1 MRTKY
6 LVSLLAL
13 APVFA
18 VAQQNDPNWVDKQ
31 HSKASNT
38 LDRWANNINDWLGE
52 ADPDKPGT
60 ASLRVMLDSR
70 WDKYD
75 KFTVKPRVRG
85 KIKLPVLKKHLNVV
99 FGDDELDNELTD
111 KNHVGKLYKDIKANK
126 RYNSR
131 EARDSNASIGLRWSD
146 GIKAL
151 GIETDFDVGIRSGS
165 DIFGRVRVSKDWNIT
180 DQFTTRLEQIYRYG
194 SESKHYLRTNFEN
207 KYNETDTTFIMN
219 HTHFEYRN
227 DLDEERSWGNSLYR
241 QHNFKPLTHI
251 SYGIGM
257 GGRLDKDL
265 SRFNYWGPFV
275 TYRQPIWRNWLFI
288 QPEISFYNDKDKD
301 RKHFVHTFV
310 RLEAIF

>member
-1 MRTKY
+1 MDIKP
-6 LVSLLAL
+6 LVAL
-13 APVFA
+13 FVLTPVLA
-18 VAQQNDPNWVDKQ
+18 VANENTTWVDKQ
-31 HSKASNT
+31 HETASTT
-38 LDRWANNINDWLGE
+38 LDRWANNINDWLGD

-70 WDKYD
+70 WDKHD

-111 KNHVGKLYKDIKANK
+111 KNHVGKLYKDVKPNK

-131 EARDSNASIGLRWSD
+131 EARDSNSSIGLRWSD

-151 GIETDFDVGIRSGS
+151 GIETDLDAGIRSGS
-165 DIFGRVRVSKDWNIT
+165 DIFGRLRISKNWQIT
-180 DQFTTRLEQIYRYG
+180 NQFSTRLEQIYRYG
-194 SESKHYLRTNFEN
+194 TESKHYLRTNFEN
-207 KYNETDTTFIMN
+207 KYSETDTTFIMN
-219 HTHFEYRN
+219 HTHFEYRH
-227 DLDEERSWGNSLYR
+227 DVDEERSWGNSLYR

-257 GGRLDKDL
+257 GGRLDKDF

-301 RKHFVHTFV
+301 YKHYIHTFV